1 VIITGPVPTQA
12 DITVGTI
19 FTGKA
24 LALDISALTMGK
36 VTAIGVTA
44 TGVIRTEGMATGVI
58 RAGIIRT
65 EVMVMGIPM
74 RVMAMEVIQMGATP
88 TVVMAMEVIPT
99 GVRPARAT
107 RNGLAGTAQDSSFGR
122 HTRQDRVEVTMHLG
136 RPWFERLPARFF
148 APGRTRTCN
157 PMIRSHTKPCI
168 RISAKVRT
176 FCL

>member
-58 RAGIIRT
+58 RAGVIRT
-65 EVMVMGIPM
+65 EVMAMGIP
-74 RVMAMEVIQMGATP
+74 MGATP

-99 GVRPARAT
+99 GTRLARAT
-107 RNGLAGTAQDSSFGR
+107 RNGLAGTA
-122 HTRQDRVEVTMHLG
+122 
-136 RPWFERLPARFF
+136 
-148 APGRTRTCN
+148 
-157 PMIRSHTKPCI
+157 
-168 RISAKVRT
+168 
-176 FCL
+176 CLSDCLMNEGNEDAMKR

>member
-1 VIITGPVPTQA
+1 
-12 DITVGTI
+12 VGTI

-36 VTAIGVTA
+36 VTAIGATA

-58 RAGIIRT
+58 RAGVIRT

-74 RVMAMEVIQMGATP
+74 GVMAMEVIRTGATP

-107 RNGLAGTAQDSSFGR
+107 RNQRIERALARHDLAGMARSFILWPD
-122 HTRQDRVEVTMHLG
+122 TRQDRAEVTMPLW
-136 RPWFERLPARFF
+136 RD
-148 APGRTRTCN
+148 
-157 PMIRSHTKPCI
+157 
-168 RISAKVRT
+168 VV
-176 FCL
+176 

>member
-1 VIITGPVPTQA
+1 MIITGLVPTQA

-44 TGVIRTEGMATGVI
+44 TGVIRTEGMAIIRAGVI
-58 RAGIIRT
+58 RTG
-65 EVMVMGIPM
+65 VMAMGIPM
-74 RVMAMEVIQMGATP
+74 GVMAMEVIRTGATP

-107 RNGLAGTAQDSSFGR
+107 RNGLAGNGAGFILWSA
-122 HTRQDRVEVTMHLG
+122 HA
-136 RPWFERLPARFF
+136 AR
-148 APGRTRTCN
+148 
-157 PMIRSHTKPCI
+157 
-168 RISAKVRT
+168 
-176 FCL
+176 